1 MGEDDE
7 MQLEHE
13 LARFRF
19 YPAGTDERRDA
30 HQRVRNVCADTLA
43 ALWEVVP
50 PSYERERMV
59 DALDDVCMRANAAI
73 ARTDATAQ

>member
-7 MQLEHE
+7 ALLGHE

-19 YPAGTDERRDA
+19 YPAGTEERRNA
-30 HQRVRNVCADTLA
+30 HERVRSICADTLT
-43 ALWEVVP
+43 ALWALVP
-50 PSYERERMV
+50 PSDERQRMV

-73 ARTDATAQ
+73 ARADAGE